1 MKLEINKIISHIGA
15 LFMDKFNK
23 KKLVHDRDFLK
34 KTISHPY
41 ITPQELHDKNAEG
54 KKTNRDEFRNPCGS
68 GK

>member
-1 MKLEINKIISHIGA
+1 
-15 LFMDKFNK
+15 MDKFNK
-23 KKLVHDRDFLK
+23 KKLGHDRDFLK

-41 ITPQELHDKNAEG
+41 ITPQELNDKNAEE